1 MDSLLSNLTEA
12 AHDALSWLARAIK
25 RRTSVL
31 TIFLCVPLLLGT
43 MRASVV
49 ENRGVEHPGVLHQ
62 DDNCSSCHADKTTGK
77 SVHSAMA
84 MSCTACHLAQTQGD
98 MTTLTLTMPK
108 EQICFACHE
117 KAKESQLHSPSV
129 KGECLDC
136 HDSHRS
142 NRPMLLREQADVR
155 QRGSGFP
162 SRMRSRTASVE
173 R

>member
-1 MDSLLSNLTEA
+1 MPAAVANMDIRADYEPNLPANAT
-12 AHDALSWLARAIK
+12 K
-25 RRTSVL
+25 RSRFTVTVL
-31 TIFLCVPLLLGT
+31 VLLLLT
-43 MRASVV
+43 TAMPAAA
-49 ENRGVEHPGVLHQ
+49 VEHPGVLHQ

-162 SRMRSRTASVE
+162 FRKRSRTASVE